1 MDVIPSM
8 TVSRFLPGSALGFA
22 AMFAVAAVYA
32 QDPSAEQKP
41 EGAAPFNVERLF
53 ATSCGWC
60 HQSGGRVAGRGP
72 KLAGTD
78 KPDDFIIKQI
88 KNGKPPG
95 MPAFG
100 KSFND
105 EQINAIV
112 AYIRAL
118 PDTP

>member
-1 MDVIPSM
+1 MHRTGRS
-8 TVSRFLPGSALGFA
+8 SFCSALLVPLISA
-22 AMFAVAAVYA
+22 AAAWA
-32 QDPSAEQKP
+32 QHPQTEEAAKP
-41 EGAAPFNVERLF
+41 ATIEVDKLF

-60 HQSGGRVAGRGP
+60 HQSGGRIAGRGP
-72 KLAGTD
+72 KLAGTPKSD
-78 KPDDFIIKQI
+78 EELVRQI

-100 KSFND
+100 RNFSD
-105 EQINAIV
+105 EQIAAII